1 MEGSFATIRYNLMAA
16 DSAEK
21 NLTVVQDKYALGLV
35 NVTDL
40 LVAQNQTFK
49 AKQSVVVANYAF
61 LQDLVNFQR
70 SISWFESEKT
80 DEEKETFLRRVEL
93 EMERTASQ

>member
-1 MEGSFATIRYNLMAA
+1 
-16 DSAEK
+16 
-21 NLTVVQDKYALGLV
+21 
-35 NVTDL
+35 
-40 LVAQNQTFK
+40 
-49 AKQSVVVANYAF
+49 VVVANYAF

-80 DEEKETFLRRVEL
+80 DEDKETFLRRVEL